1 VRRATVL
8 LALGFVLALPGGAH
22 AAAPRGCGP
31 RGDHVYHLVWG
42 GIPRIAVL
50 HVPPRLAHKALPLI
64 IALHGAGG
72 DGPDFEEHSGLVP
85 TSDDAGFAVV
95 FPTAAGVRPFW
106 NISRNPGG
114 ADDVGFIAA
123 LIDRL
128 VRVGCADPARV
139 YATGVSNGGGMAAL
153 LGCALSD
160 RIAAVAP
167 VAGGYKSLP
176 LCVPQRPVS
185 VLEIHGSR
193 DQVVPYAGVP
203 PDRLGSVPRFLVSW
217 ASLDGCSNVSQRQS
231 IARATMSAIWPACRG
246 GGRVEGIKLYGAGHE
261 WPGGDPPEDDGP
273 SDLSAARTVW
283 AFFASVAAGGATG

>member
-8 LALGFVLALPGGAH
+8 LALGFVLALPGGAK
-22 AAAPRGCGP
+22 AAAPSGCGP
-31 RGDHVYHLVWG
+31 RGDHIYHMVWG
-42 GIPRIAVL
+42 GIPRIATL
-50 HVPPRLAHKALPLI
+50 HVPPKLAHKALPLV

-95 FPTAAGVRPFW
+95 FPTAAGNHYW
-106 NISRNPGG
+106 NISRSPGA
-114 ADDVGFIAA
+114 ADDVGFVAA

-128 VRVGCADPARV
+128 VRVGCADLARV

-160 RIAAVAP
+160 RITAVAP
-167 VAGGYKSLP
+167 VAGGYRALP
-176 LCVPQRPVS
+176 PCTPTRPVS

-193 DQVVPYAGVP
+193 DRVVPYAGTP

-217 ASLDGCSNVSQRQS
+217 ASLDGCGPTAQRRS
-231 IARATMSAIWPACRG
+231 IARATMSAIWPACKG
-246 GGRVEGIKLYGAGHE
+246 GARVQGIKLYGAGHE
-261 WPGGDPPEDDGP
+261 WPGSEPPEDDGP
-273 SDLSAARTVW
+273 SDLNAAETVW
-283 AFFASVAAGGATG
+283 AFFASVAAGGSTG